1 MTNLSGE
8 PTFTP
13 YQSENLA
20 EVLEFVGECNRL
32 LGFDNYHSG
41 DIAHWMSNTFRGQNL
56 GEHFGLLRDAESKI
70 IALNII
76 SSVKSPSF
84 ELILHPRYRGLPLE
98 LALLKISEK
107 MMLGRLAA
115 ASVTA
120 TSSEDT
126 SIAATSSV
134 DKKPFTTLASNDKGR
149 KLFLEE
155 MGYQRDPGYIDII
168 NSRSLTE
175 PIPEPALPPGFI
187 IRSAAG
193 QDEAAKLAEVHRGSF
208 NSKWTGSS
216 YLELMRTPGYA
227 AERERVVVAPDGTFA
242 AFLIYWPDPVSKS
255 FLFEPVGC
263 HKDFQRKGLTKALMY
278 NTMHRMKAAGLE
290 TAIVLY
296 NGNNEAGKA
305 LYTSVGF
312 RPVFE
317 AYEYRPTKN

>member
-1 MTNLSGE
+1 MTNLSNE

-20 EVLEFVGECNRL
+20 EVLAFVGECNRL

-56 GEHFGLLRDAESKI
+56 GEHFGLLRDAENKI
-70 IALNII
+70 IALNIV

-98 LALLKISEK
+98 LALLKVSEK
-107 MMLGRLAA
+107 MMLDRLAA
-115 ASVTA
+115 AS
-120 TSSEDT
+120 
-126 SIAATSSV
+126 IA
-134 DKKPFTTLASNDKGR
+134 DKKPFTTLASNDSGR

-155 MGYQRDPGYIDII
+155 MGYQRDPDYLDII
-168 NSRSLTE
+168 NSRSLAE
-175 PIPEPALPPGFI
+175 PIPEPGLPPGFI

-193 QDEAAKLAEVHRGSF
+193 EDEAAKLAEVHRGSF
-208 NSKWTGSS
+208 NSKWTESS

-263 HKDFQRKGLTKALMY
+263 HKDFQRQGLTKALMY

-296 NGNNEAGKA
+296 NGNNEAGRA

-317 AYEYRPTKN
+317 AYEYHATS